1 MLPIRR
7 SHYFHPMTRSTVLA
21 AFALATSLASAQNA
35 TISRFRFWTADTAF
49 SIWTD
54 TSTVFVYKAP
64 DGSKA
69 TVPTA
74 DTLYKYTVA
83 KLNKRLDITL
93 EALNVDG
100 SEKGDGKERLTGFP
114 DRKTK
119 TVLADGKFGMV
130 VEVEVVVSA
139 IFRKSENPRK
149 KTPDRFIGMKVT
161 VETFDGAGKRTSKYM
176 EHTEAKDLKQKQN
189 WLPGYEPEVGLTGN
203 QVMALYTEALENAL
217 NTKR

>member
-1 MLPIRR
+1 MIRKLLLCA
-7 SHYFHPMTRSTVLA
+7 SVLA
-21 AFALATSLASAQNA
+21 TAALHAQNA

-54 TSTVFVYKAP
+54 TSTVFQYKAP
-64 DGSKA
+64 DGSMA
-69 TVPTA
+69 SVPTA
-74 DTLYKYTVA
+74 DTIYDHTIA
-83 KLNKRLDITL
+83 RLNKHFDITL
-93 EALNVDG
+93 ETLNVDG
-100 SEKGDGKERLTGFP
+100 TAAGDGKERITGFP
-114 DRKTK
+114 DRKVK
-119 TVLADGKFGMV
+119 AVLADGKFGMV

-176 EHTEAKDLKQKQN
+176 EHTEAKDLKQKQY
-189 WLPGYEPEVGLTGN
+189 WQPGYEPEIGLTGN

-217 NTKR
+217 NSKR

>member
-1 MLPIRR
+1 MLQRLLLLAC
-7 SHYFHPMTRSTVLA
+7 FST
-21 AFALATSLASAQNA
+21 AFNAMAQNA

-74 DTLYKYTVA
+74 DTLYNYTVA

-93 EALNVDG
+93 ETLNVDG
-100 SEKGDGKERLTGFP
+100 SGKGDGKERLTGFP

-130 VEVEVVVSA
+130 IEVEVVVSA

-176 EHTEAKDLKQKQN
+176 EHTEAKDLKQKQY
-189 WLPGYEPEVGLTGN
+189 WQPGYEPEIGLTGN